1 MCTSISY
8 IEQLVMS
15 MSYGMNMNNKWAI
28 VEAIAIAA
36 CFHPLELIRL
46 DSFSSVPSL
55 FNI

>member
-1 MCTSISY
+1 
-8 IEQLVMS
+8 MS